1 MKEMAAWARECARA
15 PRAAEFDRWRAIF
28 GVFTRCRRA
37 GGSGRAARGPGG
49 LGPRPPTPSKSHPVF
64 RRANRMKRYKR
75 FQRALGNA
83 TLASLGITAVGGG
96 AVEVK

>member
-1 MKEMAAWARECARA
+1 
-15 PRAAEFDRWRAIF
+15 
-28 GVFTRCRRA
+28 
-37 GGSGRAARGPGG
+37 
-49 LGPRPPTPSKSHPVF
+49 
-64 RRANRMKRYKR
+64 MKRYKR